1 MSKFKLKGPSL
12 YPNIIRSSSGYR
24 INSDAYNESCLI
36 VPDNKISMKEEN
48 GDPLEK
54 GKIKGTGLTT
64 GTSIIMEPGKAY
76 EFPGDEEVL
85 EEPV

>member
-12 YPNIIRSSSGYR
+12 YPNLRRSSSGYR
-24 INSDAYNESCLI
+24 NNSDAVNEESLI

-54 GKIKGTGLTT
+54 GNIKGTGLTT
-64 GTSIIMEPGKAY
+64 GTSIIMEPGKEY
-76 EFPGDEEVL
+76 EFPGDKEVL